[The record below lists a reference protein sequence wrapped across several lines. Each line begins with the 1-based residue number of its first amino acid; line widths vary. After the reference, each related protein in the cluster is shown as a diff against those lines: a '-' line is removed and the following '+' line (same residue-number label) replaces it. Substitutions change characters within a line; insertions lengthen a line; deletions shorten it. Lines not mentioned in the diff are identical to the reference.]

1 MSSPAEINNIN
12 FDISSNIIDGSI
24 SVFVLLLIIFG
35 NFLGELM
42 PCKVREALSNNMLLK
57 HFLGYLTLLF
67 FAVLTIYEQSNINI
81 IISSFFVYIYFLFL
95 SKTHYKLWIIIVFL
109 LGIAYFLHIYKMT
122 TKDVNKYDEN
132 NIFTISRDE
141 VVHAVPS
148 IQLGLIII
156 SVILTVVG
164 FTIYLFQKRKEYSN
178 KFSYLTFFLGKPH
191 CKNKN

>member
-12 FDISSNIIDGSI
+12 LDIRTNIIDGSI

-95 SKTHYKLWIIIVFL
+95 SKTHYKLWIIVVFL
-109 LGIAYFLHIYKMT
+109 LGVAYFLHIYKMT

-132 NIFTISRDE
+132 NIFNISRNE
-141 VVHAVPS
+141 VVDAVPS
-148 IQLGLIII
+148 IQLGLITI
-156 SVILTVVG
+156 SVILTAIG
-164 FTIYLFQKRKEYSN
+164 F
-178 KFSYLTFFLGKPH
+178 
-191 CKNKN
+191 